1 MRGAL
6 CDAQNNTEK
15 LYGDIEHA
23 RKLYGYTQ
31 EQAGGFIGVGQPGY
45 SKRIAQKTLNVS
57 ELCYL
62 AEAYGFEVRL
72 CAKF

>member
-6 CDAQNNTEK
+6 CNSQNNTEK

-31 EQAGGFIGVGQPGY
+31 EQAGEFIGVRQAGY
-45 SKRIAQKTLNVS
+45 SKRISGRTLTVS

-72 CAKF
+72 CARF